1 MMCYN
6 THKKRVGGSMNGKIK
21 SLGCMAILTFLSFN
35 GIVNAES
42 SCDYETQVK
51 LRQEATNVKANYEVG
66 WYGSGVMEPA
76 EFPSEDSPGEF
87 EIKEPLVKNAIYNI
101 TENLYVE
108 ITNKNTDSTE
118 VYYFRDTD
126 NGTIEWETDVED
138 IINYEIKIFSNH
150 PDCPGEEIYKIPLTT
165 PKYNKHHPMTYCN
178 NNNEYYCKE
187 FITQEINMSSEEV
200 HQMALEDELKR
211 TKEIKEEEEKK
222 ESFWQKYKIYF
233 IVVGVLA
240 LLGVL
245 ITVILRIWKRSKTI

>member
-51 LRQEATNVKANYEVG
+51 LRQEATNVKANYEAG
-66 WYGSGVMEPA
+66 WYKTGEMEELEIPD
-76 EFPSEDSPGEF
+76 ENGNTEF
-87 EIKEPLVKNAIYNI
+87 EIEDALVKNAIYNL
-101 TENLYVE
+101 TENLYIE

-118 VYYFRDTD
+118 TYRFEDTD
-126 NGTIEWETDVED
+126 NGVIEWETDAYEIV
-138 IINYEIKIFSNH
+138 NYEIKIFSAH
-150 PDCPGEEIYKIPLTT
+150 ADCPGEEIYKIPLTT
-165 PKYNKHHPMTYCN
+165 PKYNEHYAMTYCN
-178 NNNEYYCKE
+178 GNKEYYCRE

-200 HQMALEDELKR
+200 HQKALEDELKNA
-211 TKEIKEEEEKK
+211 KDIIEEEEKK

-233 IVVGVLA
+233 IIVGVLA